1 MEKFKERI
9 LSLRSEAEKV
19 NTTADELEQKV
30 KHLQSEQ
37 IAKNHELASIKNRV
51 KILEEQLE
59 KTEQKLKETTL
70 KFNES
75 DLKAEEY
82 EHKVTELENLIL
94 EKEQK
99 NEELSKE
106 YKFIKAEMDEMSRQ
120 FDDL

>member
-1 MEKFKERI
+1 MEKFKER
-9 LSLRSEAEKV
+9 LLWLRSEAEKA

-30 KHLQSEQ
+30 KDLQSEQ
-37 IAKNHELASIKNRV
+37 IAKNHDLSSIKNRV
-51 KILEEQLE
+51 KMLEEQLE
-59 KTEQKLKETTL
+59 KTEQKLKETSA

-82 EHKVTELENLIL
+82 ERKVTELENSIL

-99 NEELSKE
+99 NEELNRD
-106 YKFIKAEMDEMSRQ
+106 YKLIKAEMDEMTRQ